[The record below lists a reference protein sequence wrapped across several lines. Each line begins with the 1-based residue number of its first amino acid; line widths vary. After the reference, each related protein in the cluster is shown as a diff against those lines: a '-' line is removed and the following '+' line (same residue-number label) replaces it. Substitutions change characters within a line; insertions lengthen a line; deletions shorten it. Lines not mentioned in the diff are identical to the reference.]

1 MQPNSMQPNN
11 EGWIKIAEYI
21 SLAGSVA
28 GLVAALVLGRLSY
41 AAVVLFLSAWL
52 NLVYRHRLHLMTQQR
67 LSNAITEVDQS
78 IDEFQVAIANR
89 VGELSEEISHLNE
102 NLLEK
107 PEKEQIER
115 LISPILNLEQQ
126 LMVLD
131 AALTRIGKHL
141 EPPIQELR
149 DTLPATE
156 GDLAE
161 KATTAGSSRL
171 PEEIA
176 QLSEQISHLGE
187 AIEKLEPRQQG
198 SQIVPVPPQM
208 PMVPN
213 VWGVPA
219 AYSEPNPNL
228 PVIDAAEVSHASA
241 ASPTAL
247 PTWGNPYQKVDPETV
262 SPQAF
267 PANQAITLREEAAIA
282 YSGYPNPAIASEPS
296 ANIDLRGSI
305 LIGCSLTQAN
315 FAGGDLQEA
324 NLSQADLRG
333 ADLRSANLVGANLSG
348 ANLNEADLDGAN
360 LAGAD
365 LRGVNLRNTLFRN
378 VYLSGA
384 NLSGSDL
391 SGLDLSALNLN
402 SATLI
407 ETNLSG
413 ANLQQTQLMA
423 ANLAG
428 ANLAS
433 ANLESANLTHA
444 NLTNANL
451 IGANFGEGETQAQLD
466 GAILPDGSIY
476 E

>member
-52 NLVYRHRLHLMTQQR
+52 NLVYRHRLHLITQQR

-131 AALTRIGKHL
+131 AALSRIGKHL
-141 EPPIQELR
+141 EPPIEELR

-156 GDLAE
+156 ENLP

-187 AIEKLEPRQQG
+187 AIEKLEPRREG
-198 SQIVPVPPQM
+198 SEIVPVPPQM
-208 PMVPN
+208 PMVSN

-219 AYSEPNPNL
+219 AVSEPNPNL
-228 PVIDAAEVSHASA
+228 PVMEASPGSHTSA
-241 ASPTAL
+241 ASPSAL
-247 PTWGNPYQKVDPETV
+247 PTWGNSYQKLDPETG

-267 PANQAITLREEAAIA
+267 PANQALTVPMDAAIA
-282 YSGYPNPAIASEPS
+282 YSGYPNPAIGSEPA

-333 ADLRSANLVGANLSG
+333 ADLREANLAGANLSG

-391 SGLDLSALNLN
+391 SEFNLSALNLN

-413 ANLQQTQLMA
+413 ANLQQTQLIG

-428 ANLAS
+428 ANLAG
-433 ANLESANLTHA
+433 ANLEGANLTHA

>member
-52 NLVYRHRLHLMTQQR
+52 NLVYRHRLHLITQQR

-89 VGELSEEISHLNE
+89 VGELSEEISQMNE

-115 LISPILNLEQQ
+115 LLSPILNLEQQ

-131 AALTRIGKHL
+131 AALSQIAKHL
-141 EPPIQELR
+141 EPPMQELR
-149 DTLPATE
+149 DPLPTE
-156 GDLAE
+156 GDSAE
-161 KATTAGSSRL
+161 TATTPGSSRL

-187 AIEKLEPRQQG
+187 AIEKLEPRREG
-198 SQIVPVPPQM
+198 SEIVPVPPQM
-208 PMVPN
+208 PMVSN

-228 PVIDAAEVSHASA
+228 PAIDASEVSHTTPP
-241 ASPTAL
+241 SPTAL
-247 PTWGNPYQKVDPETV
+247 PTWGNPYQNRDPETG
-262 SPQAF
+262 STQAF
-267 PANQAITLREEAAIA
+267 PANQALTLSSEAAIA
-282 YSGYPNPAIASEPS
+282 YAGYPHPAIGSEPA

-333 ADLRSANLVGANLSG
+333 ADLREANLAGANLSD

-360 LAGAD
+360 LASAD
-365 LRGVNLRNTLFRN
+365 LRGINLRNTLFRN

-391 SGLDLSALNLN
+391 SGLDLTALNLN

-413 ANLQQTQLMA
+413 ANLQQTQLIG

-428 ANLAS
+428 ANLAG
-433 ANLESANLTHA
+433 ANLEGANLTHA
-444 NLTNANL
+444 NLANANL
-451 IGANFGEGETQAQLD
+451 TGANFGEGETQAQLD

>member
-1 MQPNSMQPNN
+1 MQPNN

-52 NLVYRHRLHLMTQQR
+52 NLVYRHRLHLITQQR

-78 IDEFQVAIANR
+78 IDEFQVTIANR

-107 PEKEQIER
+107 PEKEQMER
-115 LISPILNLEQQ
+115 LLSPILNLEQQ

-131 AALTRIGKHL
+131 AALSQIAKHL
-141 EPPIQELR
+141 EPPIEELR
-149 DTLPATE
+149 DTLTATE
-156 GDLAE
+156 RDLPE

-171 PEEIA
+171 PQEIA

-187 AIEKLEPRQQG
+187 AIEKLEPRREG
-198 SQIVPVPPQM
+198 SEIVPVPPQV
-208 PMVPN
+208 PMVPSA
-213 VWGVPA
+213 WGVPA
-219 AYSEPNPNL
+219 VSEPNPNL
-228 PVIDAAEVSHASA
+228 PVLDAAPVSYASA
-241 ASPTAL
+241 TSPTPL
-247 PTWGNPYQKVDPETV
+247 PTWGNPYDKLDPETG

-267 PANQAITLREEAAIA
+267 PANQALTLRGDAAIA
-282 YSGYPNPAIASEPS
+282 YSGYPNPAIGSEPGS
-296 ANIDLRGSI
+296 NIDLRGAI

-333 ADLRSANLVGANLSG
+333 ADLREANLVGANLSG

-402 SATLI
+402 SATLM
-407 ETNLSG
+407 ETNLSS
-413 ANLQQTQLMA
+413 ANLQQTQLIG

-428 ANLAS
+428 ANLAG
-433 ANLESANLTHA
+433 ANLESANLSHA

>member
-1 MQPNSMQPNN
+1 MQPNN

-52 NLVYRHRLHLMTQQR
+52 NLVYRHRLHLITQQR

-102 NLLEK
+102 NLLDK

-115 LISPILNLEQQ
+115 LLSPILNLEQQ

-131 AALTRIGKHL
+131 AALAQISKHL
-141 EPPIQELR
+141 EPPIEELR
-149 DTLPATE
+149 DTLTATE
-156 GDLAE
+156 ADSPE
-161 KATTAGSSRL
+161 KATTVGSSRL

-187 AIEKLEPRQQG
+187 AIEKLEPRREG
-198 SQIVPVPPQM
+198 SEIVPVPPQM
-208 PMVPN
+208 PIVPN

-219 AYSEPNPNL
+219 VSEANPNL
-228 PVIDAAEVSHASA
+228 PMIDASPVSYASA
-241 ASPTAL
+241 TSPTPL
-247 PTWGNPYQKVDPETV
+247 PTWGNPYDKLNPETG

-267 PANQAITLREEAAIA
+267 PANQALTVSSQPAIA
-282 YSGYPNPAIASEPS
+282 YSGYPNPAIGGEPAS
-296 ANIDLRGSI
+296 NIDLRGAI

-333 ADLRSANLVGANLSG
+333 ADLREANLAGANLSG

-402 SATLI
+402 SATLM
-407 ETNLSG
+407 ETNLSS
-413 ANLQQTQLMA
+413 ANLQQTQLIG

-428 ANLAS
+428 ANLAG

-451 IGANFGEGETQAQLD
+451 IGANFGEGENQAQLD

>member
-52 NLVYRHRLHLMTQQR
+52 NLVYRHRLHLITQQR

-78 IDEFQVAIANR
+78 IDEFQVTIANR

-107 PEKEQIER
+107 PEKEQMER
-115 LISPILNLEQQ
+115 LLSPILNLEQQ

-131 AALTRIGKHL
+131 AALAQISKHL
-141 EPPIQELR
+141 EPPIEELR
-149 DTLPATE
+149 DTLTATDR
-156 GDLAE
+156 DLPE

-171 PEEIA
+171 PQEIA

-187 AIEKLEPRQQG
+187 AIEKLEPRREG
-198 SQIVPVPPQM
+198 SEIVPVPPQV
-208 PMVPN
+208 PMVPSA
-213 VWGVPA
+213 WGVPA
-219 AYSEPNPNL
+219 VSEPNPNL
-228 PVIDAAEVSHASA
+228 PVLDAAPVSYASA
-241 ASPTAL
+241 TSPTPL
-247 PTWGNPYQKVDPETV
+247 PTWGNPYDKLDPETG

-267 PANQAITLREEAAIA
+267 PANQALTLRGDAAIA
-282 YSGYPNPAIASEPS
+282 YSGYPNPAIGSEPAS
-296 ANIDLRGSI
+296 NIDLRGAI

-333 ADLRSANLVGANLSG
+333 ADLREANLVGANLSG

-402 SATLI
+402 SATLM
-407 ETNLSG
+407 ETNLSS
-413 ANLQQTQLMA
+413 ANLQQTQLIG

-428 ANLAS
+428 ANLAG
-433 ANLESANLTHA
+433 ANLESANLSHA

-451 IGANFGEGETQAQLD
+451 IGANFGEGENQAQLD

>member
-52 NLVYRHRLHLMTQQR
+52 NLVYRHRLHLITQQR

-78 IDEFQVAIANR
+78 IDEFQVTIANR

-107 PEKEQIER
+107 PEKEQMER
-115 LISPILNLEQQ
+115 LLSPILNLEQQ

-131 AALTRIGKHL
+131 AALAQISKHL
-141 EPPIQELR
+141 EPPIEELR
-149 DTLPATE
+149 DTLTATDR
-156 GDLAE
+156 DLPE

-171 PEEIA
+171 PQEIA

-187 AIEKLEPRQQG
+187 AIEKLEPRREG
-198 SQIVPVPPQM
+198 SEIVPVPPQV
-208 PMVPN
+208 PMVPSA
-213 VWGVPA
+213 WGVPA
-219 AYSEPNPNL
+219 VSEPNPNL
-228 PVIDAAEVSHASA
+228 PVLDAAPVSYASA
-241 ASPTAL
+241 TSPTPL
-247 PTWGNPYQKVDPETV
+247 PTWGNPYDKLDPETG

-267 PANQAITLREEAAIA
+267 PANQALTLRGDAAIA
-282 YSGYPNPAIASEPS
+282 YSGYPNPAIGSEPAS
-296 ANIDLRGSI
+296 NIDLRGAI

-333 ADLRSANLVGANLSG
+333 ADLREANLVGANLSG

-384 NLSGSDL
+384 NLSGSEL

-402 SATLI
+402 SATLM
-407 ETNLSG
+407 ETNLSS
-413 ANLQQTQLMA
+413 ANLQQTQLIG

-428 ANLAS
+428 ANLAG
-433 ANLESANLTHA
+433 ANLESANLSHA

-451 IGANFGEGETQAQLD
+451 IGANFGEGENQAQLD

>member
-1 MQPNSMQPNN
+1 MQPNSIQPNN

-28 GLVAALVLGRLSY
+28 GLVAALVLGRLGY

-107 PEKEQIER
+107 PEKEQMER
-115 LISPILNLEQQ
+115 LLSPILNLEQQ

-131 AALTRIGKHL
+131 VALSRISQHL
-141 EPPIQELR
+141 EPPIEELL
-149 DTLPATE
+149 DPLLATE
-156 GDLAE
+156 GDLPE
-161 KATTAGSSRL
+161 KAAGSSRL

-187 AIEKLEPRQQG
+187 AIEKLEPRRQG
-198 SQIVPVPPQM
+198 SEIVPVPAQM

-241 ASPTAL
+241 ASPSAL
-247 PTWGNPYQKVDPETV
+247 PTWGNPYQKLDPETG
-262 SPQAF
+262 SPLAF
-267 PANQAITLREEAAIA
+267 PANQALTVPMDAAIA
-282 YSGYPNPAIASEPS
+282 YAGYPNPAIGSES
-296 ANIDLRGSI
+296 AANIDLRGSI

-333 ADLRSANLVGANLSG
+333 ADLRSANLSGANLSD

-433 ANLESANLTHA
+433 ANLESANLSHA

>member
-1 MQPNSMQPNN
+1 MQPNSMQPDK

-131 AALTRIGKHL
+131 AALSQISKHL
-141 EPPIQELR
+141 EPPIEELR
-149 DTLPATE
+149 DTLTATE
-156 GDLAE
+156 GNLPE
-161 KATTAGSSRL
+161 KATTTGSSRL

-187 AIEKLEPRQQG
+187 AIEKLEPRREG
-198 SQIVPVPPQM
+198 SEIVPVPPQM

-213 VWGVPA
+213 AWGVP
-219 AYSEPNPNL
+219 AYSEPNRNF
-228 PVIDAAEVSHASA
+228 PVLDAPPVSHTSA
-241 ASPTAL
+241 ASPTPL
-247 PTWGNPYQKVDPETV
+247 PTWGNPYQKLDPETG

-267 PANQAITLREEAAIA
+267 PANQALTLRGEAAIA
-282 YSGYPNPAIASEPS
+282 YSGYPNPAIGSEPA
-296 ANIDLRGSI
+296 ANIDLRGAI

-333 ADLRSANLVGANLSG
+333 ADLREANLAGANLSG

-391 SGLDLSALNLN
+391 SGFDLSALNLN

-407 ETNLSG
+407 ETNLSE
-413 ANLQQTQLMA
+413 ANLQQTQLIG

-428 ANLAS
+428 ANLAG
-433 ANLESANLTHA
+433 AQLEGANLTHA